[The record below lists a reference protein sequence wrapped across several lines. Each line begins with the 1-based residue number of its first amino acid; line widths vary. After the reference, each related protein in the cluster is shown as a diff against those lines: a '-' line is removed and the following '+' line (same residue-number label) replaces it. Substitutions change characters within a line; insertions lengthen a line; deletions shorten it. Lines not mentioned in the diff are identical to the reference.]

1 MNKGTLDFIKSLSLQ
16 DPKSL
21 SQKALK
27 GSEEMGELS
36 KKVLSFEGA
45 AHTAHRFV
53 RAQEILEECA
63 DVILCAMSM
72 AYSLGFDDSEL
83 ESMLIE
89 KTNKWQSLVGREKR
103 TRFPLAY
110 EMHVT
115 VDNPGELE
123 QFRQVCSALG
133 VKPIVLALQE
143 RAAAQDITQVMTS
156 SNFAG
161 DDGGAREELNRISAG
176 LKAAGYSVS
185 REKIECAPWHPAA
198 PLDEDVGKCMP
209 QGCYF
214 ESHLQVELIC
224 ENEFEQVAKE
234 SSLKTIALEHSAHYS
249 RNMFKQYAQL
259 HYTRMLTVRSYT
271 GTLQDFK
278 RKVLNLGTQLKQNG
292 FNIQKEV
299 IEFSLYDSNTALDK
313 TWAS

>member
-1 MNKGTLDFIKSLSLQ
+1 MNKGTVDFIKSLSQQ
-16 DPKSL
+16 DPKTL

-63 DVILCAMSM
+63 DVMLCVMSM

-89 KTNKWQSLVGREKR
+89 KANKWQSLIGREKR

-115 VDNPGELE
+115 VDTPGELE
-123 QFRQVCSALG
+123 QFRQVCSTLG

-161 DDGGAREELNRISAG
+161 DDHGAGQELYRISSG
-176 LKAAGYSVS
+176 LKAAGYTIS

-198 PLDEDVGKCMP
+198 PLDGDVGKSMP
-209 QGCYF
+209 PGCYF
-214 ESHLQVELIC
+214 EAHLQVELVC
-224 ENEFEQVAKE
+224 ENQFEQAAKE
-234 SSLKTIALEHSAHYS
+234 SSLKVIALEHAAHYS
-249 RNMFKQYAQL
+249 RNMFKQYAEL
-259 HYTRMLTVRSYT
+259 HYTRMLTVRGYT
-271 GTLQDFK
+271 GTYEDFK
-278 RKVLNLGTQLKQNG
+278 KKVQALAIQLRQNG
-292 FNIQKEV
+292 FDIQKEV
-299 IEFSLYDSNTALDK
+299 IEFALFDNNTALDK